1 MDLSESYK
9 ILVAEDNELMLEL
22 LSAEVQDYLISVE
35 ITQASDGLEAMKQAM
50 SQRFDLIISDNVMP
64 GMLGSAVLRE
74 VRGSMGPNQNTPF
87 IFCSGNFSVDEIKG
101 IKDCYLLQKPFDMRK
116 LHALL
121 ARLFSFE
128 NPHFA

>member
-1 MDLSESYK
+1 MLDL
-9 ILVAEDNELMLEL
+9 LC
-22 LSAEVQDYLISVE
+22 AEVQDYLSSVV
-35 ITQASDGLEAMKQAM
+35 ITPACDGLEAMKHAM
-50 SQRFDLIISDNVMP
+50 SQSFDLIITDNVMP

-74 VRGSMGPNQNTPF
+74 VRGSIGPNRDTPF
-87 IFCSGNFSVDEIKG
+87 IFCSGNFSVEEIKG

-121 ARLFSFE
+121 ARLFQIE